1 MILIDVGGRGRAAL
15 AYLLLLAGVAMAG
28 PAGAARMPDIY
39 TASVPMAG
47 EGDEVRRAAFSD
59 ALARVLVK
67 ATGRADAAQEIRV
80 FTEPAVMVQQFRR
93 EPGGGL
99 WVRFDAAAV
108 RRTLESNGITV
119 WGDDRPLTAVW
130 LAFDMGNG
138 ERDVLA
144 STPGEGASAA
154 LRRELLESAQARAVP
169 LVLPLRDSEEI
180 SQVSF
185 SDVWGDFSGR
195 VAQASRR
202 YGADAV
208 LIGRARA
215 YPAGLTDVQWTLL
228 VAEDRLEWRGSL
240 ADGPA
245 GLAERLA
252 RRLVV
257 EGSAGVAPDTI
268 RLVVTGVGN
277 MQQYG
282 AVLAYLSN
290 LSVVEALSVAGV
302 RDGRLILDLSVRV
315 DREQLARALAVRRVL
330 EPLGADEPQ
339 SGSEIRLRLVSGR

>member
-1 MILIDVGGRGRAAL
+1 MILIDVGGLARVAL
-15 AYLLLLAGVAMAG
+15 AYILVLAGLAMAG
-28 PAGAARMPDIY
+28 PASAARMADIY
-39 TASVPMAG
+39 TAAVPMVG

-67 ATGRADAAQEIRV
+67 ATGRADAAQDIRL
-80 FTEPAVMVQQFRR
+80 FSEPAAMVQQFRR
-93 EPGGGL
+93 ESGSGL
-99 WVRFDAAAV
+99 WVRFDSAAV

-154 LRRELLESAQARAVP
+154 LRRDLLESAQARAVP

-180 SQVSF
+180 AEVSF
-185 SDVWGDFSGR
+185 ADVWGDFSSR
-195 VAQASRR
+195 VTQASRR

-215 YPAGLTDVQWTLL
+215 YPAGLTDVQWTLI
-228 VAEDRLEWRGSL
+228 VAGERLEWRGSV

-252 RRLVV
+252 RRLAV
-257 EGSAGVAPDTI
+257 EGPAGAVADTI
-268 RLVVTGVGN
+268 RLVVSGVGN

-302 RDGRLILDLSVRV
+302 TDDRLILDVSVRV

-330 EPLGADEPQ
+330 EPLDADEPRD
-339 SGSEIRLRLVSGR
+339 GSEMRLRLVSGR